1 MCVFCVQMATQAAA
15 AAARAGDAASSAFFA
30 ASPYAH
36 EAGVRVVR
44 VVPFSPA
51 AEAGLLPGDVVL
63 SCGGAPTASARALQA
78 AVERA
83 VVGQPLTL
91 RLVRGGALH
100 AVPVITG
107 DVATR
112 ADAAEELAAAAAAG
126 GTLQRQGAS
135 RGARAHDN
143 GYRQL

>member
-1 MCVFCVQMATQAAA
+1 MATQAAA
-15 AAARAGDAASSAFFA
+15 AAARAGDASSASA
-30 ASPYAH
+30 YAS

-63 SCGGAPTASARALQA
+63 SCGGAPTGSARALQA

-83 VVGQPLTL
+83 AVGQPLQL
-91 RLVRGGALH
+91 RVLRGGALLG
-100 AVPVITG
+100 VPVVTG

-126 GTLQRQGAS
+126 GALQRQGAS

>member
-1 MCVFCVQMATQAAA
+1 MATQAAA
-15 AAARAGDAASSAFFA
+15 AAARAGDAAACASYA
-30 ASPYAH
+30 ASPYAR

-126 GTLQRQGAS
+126 GALQRQGAS